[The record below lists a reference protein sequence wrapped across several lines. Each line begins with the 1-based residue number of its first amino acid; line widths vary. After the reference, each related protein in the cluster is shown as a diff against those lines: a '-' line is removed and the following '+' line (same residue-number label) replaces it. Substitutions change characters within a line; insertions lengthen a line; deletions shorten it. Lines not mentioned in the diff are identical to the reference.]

1 MLLVRKMCHAKCHY
15 CNRMFYCLRHCFRK
29 SDVIH
34 PLGLFTIIFLV
45 VQGVFAQDVE
55 PRRWT
60 PIPLGTHILG
70 VGYSYTSGNVFF
82 DPLLQAADVKIKAHA
97 LAVSFAQPFKIG
109 NKLGSV
115 SILVPF
121 TGADWDG
128 LLSGVPTGINRT
140 GFADP
145 RLRASVI
152 LAGPPA
158 GNAMEIRQYK
168 LDNPTY
174 TSVGVSL
181 AITLPLGEYYEDKLI
196 NLGSNRFVFRPQVG
210 MIHYWGPWSFEL
222 TGSVF
227 LYTRNPDFF
236 NNSDRAQRPTFALQS
251 HLVKQFR
258 KGAWI
263 SLGAGYGLGG
273 ESIVNRQPNGDFRSN
288 LLASASYSFMISQ
301 RQGLKLSYIRAE
313 ALEDIGSNTN
323 NFLLAWFVSL

>member
-1 MLLVRKMCHAKCHY
+1 MHLFPEL
-15 CNRMFYCLRHCFRK
+15 CLRKPDITHSLR
-29 SDVIH
+29 
-34 PLGLFTIIFLV
+34 LFTILLLV
-45 VQGVFAQDVE
+45 LQSAFAQDVE

-70 VGYSYTSGNVFF
+70 AGYSYTSGTVLF
-82 DPLLQAADVKIKAHA
+82 DPLLEAEDVKMKAHS
-97 LAVSFAQPFKIG
+97 LAVTFAQPIKIG
-109 NKLGSV
+109 SKLGSI
-115 SILVPF
+115 SLLLPF
-121 TGADWDG
+121 SVADWDG
-128 LLSGVPTGINRT
+128 FLSGVPAGINRT
-140 GFADP
+140 GFSDP

-152 LAGPPA
+152 LVGPPA
-158 GNAMEIRQYK
+158 GNASEIRQYR
-168 LDNPTY
+168 LDNPTD
-174 TSVGVSL
+174 TSLGVSV
-181 AITLPLGEYYEDKLI
+181 AITFPLGEYFEDKLI

-210 MIHYWGPWSFEL
+210 MIHYWGQWSFEL

-236 NNSDRAQRPTFALQS
+236 NNSKRDQRPTFALQS

-273 ESIVNRQPNGDFRSN
+273 ESIINRQPNGDFRSN